1 MDRQAF
7 SSLYSAAGGVRV
19 GNRNRLRRVVEPEL
33 LMNKNIRVVVGMSGG
48 VDSSVVASR
57 LLQQGYEVI
66 GITMRL
72 WPEACQN
79 RVEEKCCG
87 PQAVADARAVAQQLG
102 IPHYVMDEQAQ
113 FQRRVIDYFVAE
125 YRAGRTPNPC
135 VLCNEGLKF
144 GALLDKARSLGAE
157 CVATG
162 HYAILEH
169 GDRMRVRRGRD
180 ERKDQSYFLFSL
192 SQSQLAHALFP
203 MGDITKPETRAMA
216 AQLGLKVATKEE
228 SQEICFV
235 ADDYRRFLRA
245 VGVAEHAGD
254 IVDSAGRVLGRH
266 SGIEFFTIGQRR
278 GLGIATGRPLYVV
291 AIDAARNRVI
301 VGDDAALASTE
312 CIVERCNW
320 VSIPAPDQ
328 LREVSVK
335 IRSQHKGSAAV
346 IEPFDGGARVRVRF
360 AEPERAVTPGQA
372 AVFYDGDLLLGG
384 GWIARTQPAQTS
396 NS

>member
-1 MDRQAF
+1 
-7 SSLYSAAGGVRV
+7 
-19 GNRNRLRRVVEPEL
+19 
-33 LMNKNIRVVVGMSGG
+33 MNKKSRVVVGMSGG

-113 FQRRVIDYFVAE
+113 FQRHVIDYFVAE

-144 GALLDKARSLGAE
+144 GTLLDKARSLGAE
-157 CVATG
+157 YVATG

-169 GDRMRVRRGRD
+169 GDRMHIRKGRD

-203 MGDITKPETRAMA
+203 MGDITKPETRAIA

-235 ADDYRRFLRA
+235 ADDYRQFLRA
-245 VGVAEHAGD
+245 AGVVEHAGD

-266 SGIEFFTIGQRR
+266 PGVEFFTIGQRR
-278 GLGIATGRPLYVV
+278 GLGVAVGQPLYVV
-291 AIDAARNRVI
+291 EIDAVRNRVI
-301 VGDDAALASTE
+301 VGDDKALASAE
-312 CIVERCNW
+312 CAVERCNW
-320 VSIPAPDQ
+320 VSIPPPEQ
-328 LREVSVK
+328 PREASVK
-335 IRSQHKGSAAV
+335 IRSQHKGSAAL

-384 GWIARTQPAQTS
+384 GWIAQTKPAQTS
-396 NS
+396 SP

>member
-1 MDRQAF
+1 
-7 SSLYSAAGGVRV
+7 
-19 GNRNRLRRVVEPEL
+19 
-33 LMNKNIRVVVGMSGG
+33 MNQKIRVVVGMSGG

-66 GITMRL
+66 GITMKL

-102 IPHYVMDEQAQ
+102 IPHYVVDEQAQ
-113 FQRRVIDYFVAE
+113 FQKQVIDYFVAE

-144 GALLDKARSLGAE
+144 GTLLDKARSLGAE

-162 HYAILEH
+162 HYAILER
-169 GDRMRVRRGRD
+169 GDRMRVRKGRD

-192 SQSQLAHALFP
+192 NQRQLAHALFP
-203 MGDITKPETRAMA
+203 MGGITKPETRALA

-245 VGVAEHAGD
+245 AGVAEHAGD
-254 IVDSAGRVLGRH
+254 IVDAAGRVLGRH
-266 SGIEFFTIGQRR
+266 PGVEFFTIGQRR
-278 GLGIATGRPLYVV
+278 GLGIATGRPLYVI
-291 AIDAARNRVI
+291 AIDAARNRVV
-301 VGDDAALASTE
+301 VGDEAALASTE
-312 CIVERCNW
+312 CVVERCNW
-320 VSIPAPDQ
+320 VSVAAPDRS
-328 LREVSVK
+328 REASVK
-335 IRSQHKGSAAV
+335 IRSQHPGSAATL
-346 IEPFDGGARVRVRF
+346 EPFDGGARVRVRF
-360 AEPERAVTPGQA
+360 AKPERAVTPGQA
-372 AVFYDGDLLLGG
+372 AVFYDGDLMLGG
-384 GWIARTQPAQTS
+384 GWIAGTQPAETS
-396 NS
+396 QSPLA